1 MTVRTPGAWSY
12 SGIKNYETCP
22 LKYCAEKVTKEI
34 PFTDT
39 EASLYGKELHLAA
52 EEYIRDGKPIPPQ
65 FSQFQDVADM
75 LKAIPG
81 EKLCEYKMGLTKDI
95 QACGFFDDNVWFRGV
110 ADLVIVNGETA
121 RVIDYKTGKSSEY
134 ADVKQLELMALAI
147 FKHFP
152 KVRKVKAGLVF
163 LVCND
168 FVKADFEKKDAPLTW
183 VKWIQETDRLQ
194 ASHDN
199 DVWNAKPNFTCRKFC
214 LVKSCEHNGKGH
226 YR

>member
-1 MTVRTPGAWSY
+1 MSDLKWSY
-12 SGIKNYETCP
+12 SSLGLFQQCPRKYYHLRVVKDIKEPETT
-22 LKYCAEKVTKEI
+22 AI
-34 PFTDT
+34 
-39 EASLYGKELHLAA
+39 LYGKEVHLAL

-75 LKAIPG
+75 LNAIPG

-95 QACGFFDDNVWFRGV
+95 QACGFFDENVWFRGV
-110 ADLVIVNGETA
+110 ADLVILNGETA

-134 ADVKQLELMALAI
+134 ADVKQLELMSLAI

-152 KVRKVKAGLVF
+152 EVKKVKTGLVF

-168 FVKADFEKKDAPLTW
+168 FVKADFDKAQAPEAW
-183 VKWIQETDRLQ
+183 IKWIQETDRLEK
-194 ASHDN
+194 AHETN
-199 DVWNAKPNFTCRKFC
+199 VWNAKPNFTCRKFC
-214 LVKSCEHNGKGH
+214 LVKDCEHNGKGH